1 MGNRREFTSDDLAL
15 YAMQLL
21 EPEEMRAVEAF
32 LETSAEAREELAR
45 TSGDL
50 AAFALSAEAHEPPAT
65 ARQRLLKQVAREKK
79 AVPFAAFD
87 TNVERQT
94 AAPAQI
100 FRSHESD
107 SVETGD
113 DGSASDDDRF
123 NEPGRGVFGL
133 VFPWVG
139 WATAAAVAV
148 FSLSLYK
155 ERDSLR
161 EKVGTQ
167 AAALSAAS
175 ESAERAQLVL
185 DTMVSPSTQR
195 FTLTKTNIKP
205 PSTGRVLYLATRG
218 SLVFQGSNLDP
229 LPAEKTYEL
238 WLIPSGE
245 GAQPIPA
252 GTFKPDQRGYA
263 SVILSDL
270 PKGVVA
276 SKFGVTI
283 EDEGGAQTPTIPIV
297 MIGQ

>member
-32 LETSAEAREELAR
+32 LATSAEAREELAR

-50 AAFALSAEAHEPPAT
+50 AAFALSAEAHEPPVT
-65 ARQRLLKQVAREKK
+65 ARQKLLKQVAREKK

-94 AAPAQI
+94 AAPSQI
-100 FRSHESD
+100 FRSPESD
-107 SVETGD
+107 SVEIEQD
-113 DGSASDDDRF
+113 RSVPDDRF
-123 NEPGRGVFGL
+123 DEPRRGFFGL

-139 WATAAAVAV
+139 WAAAAGLAV
-148 FSLSLYK
+148 FSLSIYK

-175 ESAERAQLVL
+175 ESSERAQVVL
-185 DTMVSPSTQR
+185 DTIVNTSTQR

-276 SKFGVTI
+276 SKFGVTV
-283 EDEGGAQTPTIPIV
+283 EDDGGAQTPTIPIV

>member
-32 LETSAEAREELAR
+32 LATSAEAREELAR

-87 TNVERQT
+87 SNVDRQT
-94 AAPAQI
+94 AAPTQI
-100 FRSHESD
+100 FRSLQDD
-107 SVETGD
+107 SLETD
-113 DGSASDDDRF
+113 EDLPVREDRF
-123 NEPGRGVFGL
+123 DEPRRGVFGL

-139 WATAAAVAV
+139 WGAAAALAV
-148 FSLSLYK
+148 FSLSIYK

-167 AAALSAAS
+167 AAALSTAS

-185 DTMVSPSTQR
+185 DTIVSASTQR
-195 FTLTKTNIKP
+195 FTLTKTNVKP

>member
-32 LETSAEAREELAR
+32 LATSAEAREELAR

-50 AAFALSAEAHEPPAT
+50 AAFALSAEAHEPPAA

-87 TNVERQT
+87 SNVDRQT
-94 AAPAQI
+94 AAPTQI
-100 FRSHESD
+100 FRSLESD
-107 SVETGD
+107 SFETGR
-113 DGSASDDDRF
+113 GSFERDERF
-123 NEPGRGVFGL
+123 EDPKRGVFGL

-139 WATAAAVAV
+139 WGAAAALAL
-148 FSLSLYK
+148 FSLSIYK

-167 AAALSAAS
+167 AAALSTAS
-175 ESAERAQLVL
+175 ESTERAQLVL
-185 DTMVSPSTQR
+185 DTIVSASTQR
-195 FTLTKTNIKP
+195 FTLTKTDVKP
-205 PSTGRVLYLATRG
+205 PSTGRVLYLAARG

-245 GAQPIPA
+245 GGQPIPA

-270 PKGVVA
+270 PKGIVA

-283 EDEGGAQTPTIPIV
+283 EEDGGAQTPTIPIV